1 MSNEPIEYFYS
12 THSAFAY
19 LGSQLF
25 GDIAAQSG
33 RSVRYVPFD
42 LRRLFSGLGRS
53 PNGSQSDEHRAYFFG
68 RELTRWAQFRGIEML
83 PEIPTWHAHDL
94 AQSSRMVIAAQQ
106 QGTDVGALTHAMLS
120 AHWINDAD
128 LDDAP
133 TLVKIADSVGLAG
146 SALIDAQKDPA
157 IDKIYQ
163 ANTDEAIER
172 YLFGSPTYVVD
183 GDVFYGQDRL
193 ELVRRALTQPFD

>member
-1 MSNEPIEYFYS
+1 MANDPIEYFYS
-12 THSAFAY
+12 THSAYAY

-25 GDIAAQSG
+25 RDIVAQSG
-33 RSVRYVPFD
+33 RPVRYVPFD

-106 QGTDVGALTHAMLS
+106 QGVEVGALTHAMLS

-128 LDDAP
+128 LDDSA
-133 TLVKIADSVGLAG
+133 TLVDIANAVGLDG
-146 SALIDAQKDPA
+146 GALIDAQADPA

-163 ANTDEAIER
+163 ANTDEAIKR
-172 YLFGSPTYVVD
+172 HCFGSPTYVID

-193 ELVRRALTQPFD
+193 ELVRRALVQPFD